1 MSITNSNTNLLKFLI
16 KNASAVIETDE
27 DKELAMDLLEEIDEV
42 VKMAEQN
49 NEKISE
55 SMKTKISALKMLYSL
70 M

>member
-1 MSITNSNTNLLKFLI
+1 MSITSENTSLLKFLI

-27 DKELAMDLLEEIDEV
+27 DKELALDLLEEIDEV

>member
-1 MSITNSNTNLLKFLI
+1 MSIAKTNTSLLKFLI

-27 DKELAMDLLEEIDEV
+27 DKELALDLLEEIDEV
-42 VKMAEQN
+42 VKKAEQN

-55 SMKTKISALKMLYSL
+55 SMKTKITALKMLYRF